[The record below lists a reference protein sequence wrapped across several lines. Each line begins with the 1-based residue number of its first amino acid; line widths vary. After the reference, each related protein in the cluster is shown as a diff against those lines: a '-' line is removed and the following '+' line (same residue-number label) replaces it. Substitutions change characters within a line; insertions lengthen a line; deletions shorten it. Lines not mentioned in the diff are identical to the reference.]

1 MVDKII
7 DIGNRT
13 IGENQ
18 KTFIIAEVG
27 INHNGELE
35 KAKRLIHSAKEVG
48 ADAVKFQT
56 YITEKRVP
64 IDSPVYAILKKC
76 ELSENKTKELIEFA
90 KKEGITFFSTPFD
103 EESVKLLNEN
113 NVPLMKI
120 ASFDIVNG
128 KLLEVVAKT
137 GIPTIISRGMATIE
151 EINTALNYFKANNTE
166 YALLHCMSTYPVN
179 HIDANL
185 NIIKELKKLYKCPV
199 GYSDHTIGI
208 EVASLSVAV
217 GANIIEK
224 HFTLDINDEGP
235 DHKLSADPNTLKEL
249 VEHVRKIETILG
261 SNEIKTYLVEKDTLQ
276 YRRKS

>member
-7 DIGNRT
+7 SIGNRT

-27 INHNGELE
+27 INHNGEVE
-35 KAKRLIHSAKEVG
+35 KAKGLIHSAKEAG

-64 IDSPVYAILKKC
+64 IDSPIYDILKKC

-90 KKEGITFFSTPFD
+90 KKEGTIFFSTPFD
-103 EESVKLLNEN
+103 EESVNLLIEN
-113 NVPLMKI
+113 NVSLMKI
-120 ASFDIVNG
+120 ASFDIVNS

-137 GIPTIISRGMATIE
+137 GIPTIISRGMANLE
-151 EINTALNYFKANNTE
+151 EINTALNYFKANDTE
-166 YALLHCMSTYPVN
+166 YALLHCISAYPVN
-179 HIDANL
+179 HTDANL
-185 NIIKELKKLYKCPV
+185 NVIKELKKLYNCPV
-199 GYSDHTIGI
+199 GYSDHTLGI

-235 DHKLSADPNTLKEL
+235 DHKLSADPNMFKEL
-249 VEHVRKIETILG
+249 VENIRKIETILG
-261 SNEIKTYLVEKDTLQ
+261 SNEIKTYECEKDILQ